1 MLKILG
7 EDEFAHERKIPL
19 IKHHD
24 KEIYSSL
31 TKSKGSDFGKREYIE
46 KHRYK

>member
-7 EDEFAHERKIPL
+7 EDEFVHDKEIPL

-24 KEIYSSL
+24 KEVYFTPI
-31 TKSKGSDFGKREYIE
+31 K
-46 KHRYK
+46 